1 MYKEFPHTLHLPP
14 IRLIS
19 CIPKMQYQKKKVMM
33 VQFTELIQ
41 ISSAT
46 YAFMN
51 VCVPMCVSLY
61 VCSCM

>member
-1 MYKEFPHTLHLPP
+1 MENRLVAVKGQKESL
-14 IRLIS
+14 
-19 CIPKMQYQKKKVMM
+19 VVM